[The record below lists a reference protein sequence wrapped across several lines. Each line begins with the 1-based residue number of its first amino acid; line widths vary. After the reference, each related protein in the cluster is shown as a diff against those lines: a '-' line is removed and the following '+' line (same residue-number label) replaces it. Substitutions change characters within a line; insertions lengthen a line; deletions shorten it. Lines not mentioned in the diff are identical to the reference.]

1 MAEEKRLFLLDAYAL
16 IYRSYYAFIRTP
28 MFNAAGLNTSCI
40 FGFVNT
46 LEELLSKEKPTH
58 LAVAF
63 DPAGPN
69 FRHEMYPAYKANRDE
84 TPEDIKKSVPY
95 IKEILN
101 AYSIPI
107 LQVDGFEADDVIGT
121 IAKKA
126 ERDGYQVYMMT
137 PDKDYIQ
144 LLSDNIFIYKPSRS
158 GSGIELVDKHKA
170 CADFKLKE
178 PVQFID
184 ILALMGDSSDNIPG
198 APGVGEKT
206 AMKLIEQYETVENVI
221 ANASSLKG
229 KLQETITNNTQ
240 QLLLSKQLATIAT
253 AISLEVNE
261 EQLVMS
267 APNMEAI
274 RSIFENLNF
283 KTLEKRVMSRL
294 QGFVAQ
300 APVSAPKP
308 TPVAQQS
315 LLFDLP
321 PAVETEAKP
330 EVSFKTILDVPHNYI
345 LVNTTQEIDDLVQK
359 LSLVSEFCFD
369 TETTGL
375 NVIQAQLVG
384 MSFAWETAVAY
395 YVPVPADH
403 VEACALVSR
412 FKSVFENETIRKI
425 GQNIKFDILILKNYS
440 IEVKGELFDTML
452 AHYLLQPEQRHN
464 MNYLA
469 ETYLGYSPV
478 HIEELIGEKGRGQL
492 NMRSVSIDKI
502 KDYAAEDADITY
514 QLKEKLEPEL
524 KVANLGT
531 LAQTLEMPLIYVLAN
546 MEYAGV
552 NINTKALTDYAV
564 VLREQIL
571 AIEAKIYT
579 LAGVQFNISSPKQ
592 MGEILFERLKIG
604 ENAKLTK
611 TKQYSTSEETLTQLL
626 DKHEIVPLILEYRGL
641 MKLLN
646 TYVEALPRMINP
658 RTGRIHTS
666 YNQAIAATGRL
677 SSVDPNLQNIP
688 IRDENGRELRKAFVP
703 SSDEFVL
710 LSADYSQIELR
721 IMAHFSK
728 DANMIEAFS
737 KNADIHTSTA
747 AKIYGI
753 APEEVTREMRGKA
766 KTANFGIIYGI
777 SAFGLSQR
785 LNIPRKEASELIEGY
800 FKNFPA
806 VKAYMDASI
815 SVARSKGYVETIMGR
830 RRYLPDIHSRNATV
844 RGMAERNAINSPIQG
859 SAADIIKLA
868 MINIHR
874 AIKESGLR
882 SRMILQVH
890 DELIFD
896 VYKPEIDEL
905 KSLVIKEMQEAV
917 KLDVPLLVEAGIGN
931 NWLEA
936 H

>member
-69 FRHEMYPAYKANRDE
+69 FRHVMYPEYKANRDE
-84 TPEDIKKSVPY
+84 TPEDIKKSIPY
-95 IKEILN
+95 IKEILK
-101 AYSIPI
+101 AYTIPI
-107 LQVDGFEADDVIGT
+107 LQIDGYEADDVIGT
-121 IAKKA
+121 LAKTA
-126 ERDGYQVYMMT
+126 ERDGYKVYMMT

-158 GSGIELVDKHKA
+158 GSGIEMVDKHKA
-170 CADFKLKE
+170 CADFKLKD

-206 AMKLIEQYETVENVI
+206 AMKLIEEYQTIENVF
-221 ANASSLKG
+221 ANTASLKG
-229 KLQETITNNTQ
+229 KLQDTIINNKEQ
-240 QLLLSKQLATIAT
+240 IVLSKQLATIST
-253 AISLEVNE
+253 TVPLEISEEELIMSMPDLEVIKA
-261 EQLVMS
+261 L
-267 APNMEAI
+267 
-274 RSIFENLNF
+274 FENLNF
-283 KTLEKRVMSRL
+283 KTLEKRVLSRL
-294 QGFVAQ
+294 QGFS
-300 APVSAPKP
+300 APVASKGPAAKP
-308 TPVAQQS
+308 AQQS

-321 PAVETEAKP
+321 PVAEAKP
-330 EVSFKTILDVPHNYI
+330 EVQYKTIKDVAHEYI
-345 LVNTTQEIDDLVQK
+345 LADTPEKVDGLVQQ
-359 LSLVSEFCFD
+359 LASLTEFCFD

-375 NVIQAQLVG
+375 NAIQAQLVG
-384 MSFAWETAVAY
+384 MSFAWEPAVAY

-403 VEACALVSR
+403 AAACALVSR
-412 FKSVFENETIRKI
+412 FKPVFESETIRKI

-464 MNYLA
+464 MNYLS

-478 HIEELIGEKGRGQL
+478 HIEELIGEKGKGQL
-492 NMRSVSIDKI
+492 NMRSVSIEKI
-502 KDYAAEDADITY
+502 KEYAAEDADITY
-514 QLKEKLEPEL
+514 QLKERLQPEL
-524 KVANLGT
+524 AGANLVS
-531 LAQTLEMPLIYVLAN
+531 LAQTLEMPLIYVLAE

-552 NINTKALTDYAV
+552 KINTKALTDYAV
-564 VLREQIL
+564 ILREQIL
-571 AIEAKIYT
+571 SIESKIYT

-592 MGEILFERLKIG
+592 MGEILFDRLKID

-658 RTGRIHTS
+658 RTDRIHTS

-703 SSDEFVL
+703 SGDEFVL

-753 APEEVTREMRGKA
+753 LLEEVTREMRSKA

-800 FKNFPA
+800 FRNFPA

-815 SVARSKGYVETIMGR
+815 AVARGKGYVETLMGR

-868 MINIHR
+868 MINIHN
-874 AIKESGLR
+874 AIKERGLR

-896 VYKPEIDEL
+896 VHKPEIDEL

>member
-28 MFNAAGLNTSCI
+28 MFNAGGLNTSCI

-46 LEELLSKEKPTH
+46 LEELLSKEKPSH
-58 LAVAF
+58 VAVAF

-69 FRHEMYPAYKANRDE
+69 FRHEMYPEYKANRE
-84 TPEDIKKSVPY
+84 EMPEEIKKSIPY
-95 IKEILN
+95 IKEILK
-101 AYSIPI
+101 AYCIPI
-107 LQVDGFEADDVIGT
+107 LQIEGFEADDVIGT

-126 ERDGYQVYMMT
+126 ERDGYKVYMMT

-170 CADFKLKE
+170 CADFKLQD

-206 AMKLIEQYETVENVI
+206 AMKLIEEYQTVENVI
-221 ANASSLKG
+221 SNASALKG
-229 KLQETITNNTQ
+229 KLRDIIVNNSQ
-240 QLLLSKQLATIAT
+240 QILLSKQLATIAT
-253 AISLEVNE
+253 SISLSVTE
-261 EQLVMS
+261 EELVMC
-267 APNMEAI
+267 APDMESI
-274 RSIFENLNF
+274 RAIFESLNF

-294 QGFVAQ
+294 QGFVSQ
-300 APVSAPKP
+300 PAPPKP
-308 TPVAQQS
+308 EPIAQQS

-321 PAVETEAKP
+321 AVEAPVKP
-330 EVSFKTILDVPHNYI
+330 LASLKTIRDVAHNYV
-345 LVNTTQEIDDLVQK
+345 LVDTPQEIDDLIQK
-359 LSLVSEFCFD
+359 LSLVNEFCFD

-375 NVIQAQLVG
+375 NVIQSQLVG
-384 MSFAWETAVAY
+384 MSFACEPFQAY
-395 YVPVPADH
+395 YVPVPSDH
-403 VEACALVSR
+403 AEACSLVSR
-412 FKSVFENETIRKI
+412 FKFVFESETIRKI

-440 IEVKGELFDTML
+440 IEVKGQLFDTML
-452 AHYLLQPEQRHN
+452 AHYILQPEQRHN
-464 MNYLA
+464 MNYLS

-478 HIEELIGEKGRGQL
+478 HIEELIGDKGRSQL
-492 NMRSVSIDKI
+492 NMRSVSIEKI
-502 KDYAAEDADITY
+502 KDYAAEDADITF
-514 QLKEKLEPEL
+514 QLKERLEPEL
-524 KVANLGT
+524 KGANLET
-531 LAQTLEMPLIYVLAN
+531 LASTLEMPLINVLAG

-552 NINTKALTDYAV
+552 NINTKSLTDYAV

-571 AIEAKIYT
+571 SIESKIFA
-579 LAGVQFNISSPKQ
+579 LAGIQFNISSPKQ
-592 MGEILFERLKIG
+592 MGEILFERLKID

-611 TKQYSTSEETLTQLL
+611 TKQYSTSEETLTQLM

-703 SSDEFVL
+703 TNDEFVL

-728 DANMIEAFS
+728 DVNMIEAFS
-737 KNADIHTSTA
+737 RNADIHTSTA

-753 APEEVTREMRGKA
+753 AAEEVTREMRSKA

-777 SAFGLSQR
+777 SAFGLAQR
-785 LNIPRKEASELIEGY
+785 LNIPRKEASDLIEGY
-800 FKNFPA
+800 FRNFPA

-815 SVARSKGYVETIMGR
+815 AVARGKGYVETIMGR

-868 MINIHR
+868 MINIHN
-874 AIKESGLR
+874 AIKERGLK

-896 VYKPEIDEL
+896 VYKSEVDEV
-905 KSLVIKEMQEAV
+905 KALVIKEMQDAV

>member
-16 IYRSYYAFIRTP
+16 IYRSYYAFLRTP
-28 MFNAAGLNTSCI
+28 MFNAGGLNTSCI

-46 LEELLSKEKPTH
+46 LEELLSKEKPSH
-58 LAVAF
+58 VAVAF

-69 FRHEMYPAYKANRDE
+69 FRHEMYPEYKANRE
-84 TPEDIKKSVPY
+84 EMPEDIKKSIPY
-95 IKEILN
+95 IKEILK
-101 AYSIPI
+101 AYCIPI
-107 LQVDGFEADDVIGT
+107 IQIDGFEADDVIGT
-121 IAKKA
+121 LAKKG
-126 ERDGYQVYMMT
+126 ERDGYKVYMMT

-158 GSGIELVDKHKA
+158 GSGIELVDKNKA
-170 CADFKLKE
+170 CTDFKLKD

-206 AMKLIEQYETVENVI
+206 AMKLIEEYQTVENVI
-221 ANASSLKG
+221 SCASSLKG
-229 KLQETITNNTQ
+229 KLQDIIINNAEQ
-240 QLLLSKQLATIAT
+240 ILLSKQLATIAT
-253 AISLEVNE
+253 TISLSVNE
-261 EQLVMS
+261 EELVMC
-267 APNMEAI
+267 APDMEAI
-274 RSIFENLNF
+274 RVLFESLNF

-294 QGFVAQ
+294 GGFVTQ
-300 APVSAPKP
+300 ASAPKP
-308 TPVAQQS
+308 APVAQQS

-321 PAVETEAKP
+321 PATEAPAKP
-330 EVSFKTILDVPHNYI
+330 EVTFKTIRDVPHNYI
-345 LVNTTQEIDDLVQK
+345 LVDTPQEIDDLVQK

-375 NVIQAQLVG
+375 NVIQSQLVG
-384 MSFAWETAVAY
+384 MSFAWESGVAY

-403 VEACALVSR
+403 AQACTLVSR
-412 FKSVFENETIRKI
+412 FKLIFESEGIGKI

-440 IEVKGELFDTML
+440 IEVKGEVFDTML
-452 AHYLLQPEQRHN
+452 AHYILQPEQRHN
-464 MNYLA
+464 MNYLS
-469 ETYLGYSPV
+469 ETYLGYTPV

-492 NMRSVSIDKI
+492 NMRSVSIEKI
-502 KDYAAEDADITY
+502 KEYAAEDADITY
-514 QLKEKLEPEL
+514 QLKERLEPEL
-524 KVANLGT
+524 TGFNLDS
-531 LAQTLEMPLIYVLAN
+531 LARTLEMPLIYTLAE
-546 MEYAGV
+546 MEYTGV

-571 AIEAKIYT
+571 AIESKIYT

-592 MGEILFERLKIG
+592 MGDILFERLKID
-604 ENAKLTK
+604 ENVKLTK
-611 TKQYSTSEETLTQLL
+611 TKQYSTSEETLTQLIS
-626 DKHEIVPLILEYRGL
+626 KHEIIPLILEYRGL

-703 SSDEFVL
+703 TSDEFVL

-728 DANMIEAFS
+728 DANMIEAFIQ
-737 KNADIHTSTA
+737 NADIHTSTA

-753 APEEVTREMRGKA
+753 LPEEVTREMRSKA

-785 LNIPRKEASELIEGY
+785 LNIPRKEAAELIEGY
-800 FKNFPA
+800 FKNFPS

-815 SVARSKGYVETIMGR
+815 AVARGKGYVETIMGR

-868 MINIHR
+868 MINIHN
-874 AIKESGLR
+874 AIKERGLR

-890 DELIFD
+890 DELVFD
-896 VYKPEIDEL
+896 VYKPETEEV
-905 KSLVIKEMQEAV
+905 KNLVIKEMQEAV
-917 KLDVPLLVEAGIGN
+917 NLDVPLLVEAGIGN
-931 NWLEA
+931 NWLES
-936 H
+936 HG